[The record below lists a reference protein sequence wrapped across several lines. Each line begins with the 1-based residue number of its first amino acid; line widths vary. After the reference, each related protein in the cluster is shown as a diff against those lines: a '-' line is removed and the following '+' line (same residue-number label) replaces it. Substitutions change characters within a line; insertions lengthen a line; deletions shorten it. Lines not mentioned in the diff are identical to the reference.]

1 VVQQAG
7 GFFRARPATY
17 KKRPATPRGGPGPG
31 PAVAGLQEA
40 KGESALIS
48 GRSRGL
54 DLAGLDP
61 NLEFLGFIRF
71 DEAISQAVNRQ
82 RPVLSLDPRA
92 QASKSFKWIARQL
105 LASPRRRGRGA
116 ASSPFGLVGMAINN
130 RKDTGND
137 YHG

>member
-1 VVQQAG
+1 MVQQAG

-82 RPVLSLDPRA
+82 RPVWSLVPRA
-92 QASKSFKWIARQL
+92 PASKSFNRIARRL
-105 LASPRRRGRGA
+105 LTAPLPPGEKGSLKSFRRRWL
-116 ASSPFGLVGMAINN
+116 S
-130 RKDTGND
+130 
-137 YHG
+137 HQ